1 MTKRMEKVNSVIQ
14 QELAKII
21 TIELNDPRLENQII
35 SVLRVDTA
43 SDLKYAKVFLSVY
56 GDKPKQTVLEAVKSA
71 NGYIKKLLAPK
82 LKTRCMP
89 ELDFRLDD
97 SLSYSQKIEN
107 ILKEI
112 KED

>member
-1 MTKRMEKVNSVIQ
+1 MTKRMEKVNSVMQ
-14 QELAKII
+14 QEIAKII
-21 TIELNDPRLENQII
+21 ELELNDPRLENQIV

-43 SDLKYAKVFLSVY
+43 SDLKYAKVFLSIY
-56 GDKPKQTVLEAVKSA
+56 GDKPKQMVIDAIKSA
-71 NGYIKKLLAPK
+71 SGYIKKLLAPK

-97 SLSYSQKIEN
+97 SLSYSQKIETL
-107 ILKEI
+107 LKEI